1 MMNMMEDSQHGV
13 GLGGV
18 KAEPVEVDH
27 QVEDTVGVSTET
39 IKVQTRTKPNFHDI
53 LICVNLL

>member
-1 MMNMMEDSQHGV
+1 MMNMMEDSQHEV

-18 KAEPVEVDH
+18 KSEPIEVDH

-39 IKVQTRTKPNFHDI
+39 IKVQTGTNPVIFWFV
-53 LICVNLL
+53 LVYSA

>member
-1 MMNMMEDSQHGV
+1 MMNMMEDSQHEV

-18 KAEPVEVDH
+18 KSEPIEVDH

-39 IKVQTRTKPNFHDI
+39 IKVQTGTNPVIF
-53 LICVNLL
+53 

>member
-1 MMNMMEDSQHGV
+1 MMEDSQHGV

-39 IKVQTRTKPNFHDI
+39 IKVQTRTKPNFRDI